1 VKLRSA
7 FVSLAIAL
15 VPALSSASP
24 LLDPRAV
31 PDGVAR
37 ALATTVR
44 ADRARRP
51 EAYRRVADLEG
62 LRPERYRR
70 SRRGRPSVTI
80 ELRAMGASA
89 LLPMLDALALSGYPT
104 ALSTEE
110 SDALRLGLLEAI
122 SEQRD
127 ARALPVLRG
136 VFATA
141 TEPAELRA
149 AARGLARVCQDADRR
164 TLTAATGP
172 RRDAAVAALGLCAH
186 PDASRWLVSQLE
198 SERDPARVAAIATG
212 VAESASSWARPAG
225 RSTVD
230 PALRTTAARAMV
242 RRWVELPASR
252 DALGVAVLTMGG
264 AEALAAVRAA
274 QATAAPDARPGL
286 RALER
291 SLTRDLGR

>member
-1 VKLRSA
+1 MKIRSTLVTLA
-7 FVSLAIAL
+7 LSLA
-15 VPALSSASP
+15 PALSSAAP

-31 PDGVAR
+31 PDDVAR
-37 ALATTVR
+37 TLATAVR
-44 ADRARRP
+44 VDRARRP

-70 SRRGRPSVTI
+70 SRRGRPTVTI
-80 ELRAMGASA
+80 ELRAMGTSA
-89 LLPMLDALALSGYPT
+89 LLPMLDALALSGYP
-104 ALSTEE
+104 AVLSAEE
-110 SDALRLGLLEAI
+110 RDALRLGLLEAV
-122 SEQRD
+122 SDLRD

-164 TLTAATGP
+164 TLTTATGP

-198 SERDPARVAAIATG
+198 SERDPARVAALATG

-225 RSTVD
+225 RAAVD
-230 PALRTTAARAMV
+230 PALRAAAARAMV

-264 AEALAAVRAA
+264 AEVLAAVRAA

-291 SLTRDLGR
+291 SLTRDLAR